1 MTKKYYG
8 IALLAF
14 VALMALMYGGSVIIS
29 FEVAMGGLLIAGER
43 GIDMGYN
50 FLMDNPNFFSILIYL
65 IPTAVMLPWY
75 YFAFVE
81 KRGVR

>member
-1 MTKKYYG
+1 MMTKKYYG

-50 FLMDNPNFFSILIYL
+50 FLMDNPNFFQYSDLSDSYRCHA
-65 IPTAVMLPWY
+65 AVVLLCLC
-75 YFAFVE
+75 
-81 KRGVR
+81 